1 MGRHKPEKNPEEQVL
16 GDALQAFEDTTAI
29 AATIIQV
36 HAGQQDAGTDV
47 RIRLGQNVWDAEV
60 KTRLTPATLG
70 PALAQLKHLP
80 GPAVL
85 VAPYVT
91 PPMAERLKALD
102 VAFIDAAGNAFL
114 HTGETFIYV
123 TGRKPAQAP
132 IKARTLRVFRATGLR
147 IVFALLCVPELA
159 NAPYREVAEKAGVAL
174 GSVNVAFNELDRLGF
189 LRTTKARGRML
200 EQRQRLVDTW
210 VDAYAREL
218 RPRLNP
224 RRFRVDRLDW
234 WKDEDL
240 ARLDLWL
247 GGEPAAAVLTR
258 YLHPQVA
265 TLYGGAGFA
274 DLARRIRPVK
284 DEHGNLEVL
293 EPFWRFEM
301 AQPVAGYRLTP
312 PLLVYAD
319 LVATADERNLETAAI
334 IRERYLG

>member
-1 MGRHKPEKNPEEQVL
+1 M
-16 GDALQAFEDTTAI
+16 
-29 AATIIQV
+29 AATVVQLNLG
-36 HAGQQDAGTDV
+36 HCDTGADA
-47 RIRLGQNVWDAEV
+47 RIRLGQNVLDAEI
-60 KTRLTPATLG
+60 KARLTPATLG
-70 PALAQLKHLP
+70 PALAQLKYLP

-102 VAFIDAAGNAFL
+102 VPFIDAAGNAFL
-114 HTGETFIYV
+114 HMGETFVFV
-123 TGRKPAQAP
+123 TGRKPARVP

-174 GSVNVAFNELDRLGF
+174 GSVNVAFNELTRLGF
-189 LRTTKARGRML
+189 LQKTKARGRVL

-258 YLHPQVA
+258 YLRPQVV

-284 DEHGNLEVL
+284 DEHGNFEVL
-293 EPFWRFEM
+293 EPFWRFEVT
-301 AQPVAGYRLTP
+301 QPVPGHHLTP

-319 LVATADERNLETAAI
+319 LLSTAEERNLETAAM